1 MAIARR
7 TSALQSED
15 RALRAILTG
24 VKTQSRRIV
33 KPQPPPP
40 ATHWYVSAADS
51 AKWQPAGP
59 GLDTARKPPQW
70 QVCPHGR
77 AGETQELSYTNGV
90 PACRIVV
97 LAVRVERLQALS
109 ESDAAACAPAFEHER
124 TGLWQPAFTQRE
136 AYALL
141 WSEKHG
147 RRAWDANPWV
157 WVVGYKVLTVH

>member
-7 TSALQSED
+7 SSALQSED

-33 KPQPPPP
+33 KPQPPP
-40 ATHWYVSAADS
+40 ATTHWYVSTADS

-59 GLDTARKPPQW
+59 GLDTATKPAQW
-70 QVCPHGR
+70 QICPHGR
-77 AGETQELSYTNGV
+77 AGEVQELSYANGA
-90 PACRIVV
+90 PACRIIV
-97 LAVRVERLQALS
+97 L
-109 ESDAAACAPAFEHER
+109 AACAPAFEHER

-147 RRAWDANPWV
+147 RRAWDVNPWV
-157 WVVGYKVLTVH
+157 WVIGYKVLTVH

>member
-1 MAIARR
+1 MALARR

-15 RALRAILTG
+15 RALRAILSG

-33 KPQPPPP
+33 KPQPP
-40 ATHWYVSAADS
+40 ATTTHWYVSTADS

-59 GLDTARKPPQW
+59 ASAKKPAQW
-70 QVCPHGR
+70 LECPHGR
-77 AGETQELSYTNGV
+77 PGETQELRYANGS
-90 PACRIVV
+90 AGGRIFV
-97 LAVRVERLQALS
+97 LGVRIERLQAIS
-109 ESDAAACAPAFEHER
+109 EHDAAACAPAFEHER
-124 TGLWQPAFTQRE
+124 TGLWQPAFSQRE

-157 WVVGYKVLTVH
+157 WVIGYKLLAVD